1 VQTTVVRDAAAER
14 TILDH
19 AFVLGLAGVF
29 LVNAIAAAVDPAGF
43 TALVASSP
51 LARWAGAAGA
61 GWVIPVIGLNDL
73 AIGAG
78 LVATSAGRAQ
88 RHRRLVLAWAGC
100 WLLLVTLLKLTALL

>member
-1 VQTTVVRDAAAER
+1 VQTTVVRDAAADR

-29 LVNAIAAAVDPAGF
+29 LVNAIAAVVDPTGF
-43 TALVASSP
+43 DALVAASP
-51 LARWAGAAGA
+51 LGRWTGVAGA
-61 GWVIPVIGLNDL
+61 GWVIPVIAVNDL

-78 LVATSAGRAQ
+78 LVATSARPLQ
-88 RHRRLVLAWAGC
+88 HLRRPVLAWAGC